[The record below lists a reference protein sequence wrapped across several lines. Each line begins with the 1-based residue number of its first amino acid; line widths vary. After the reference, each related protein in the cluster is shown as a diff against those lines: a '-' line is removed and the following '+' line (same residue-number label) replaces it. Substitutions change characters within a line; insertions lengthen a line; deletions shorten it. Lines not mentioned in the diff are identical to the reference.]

1 MKASHGIVVVGALVL
16 VAIAITAFLITG
28 NSLSVPGGGTQA
40 VADKGMLV
48 DQRPL
53 QTARKM
59 AALASTPEEQ
69 RIAQEVLRISDHE
82 VDLAFA
88 DALRS
93 ATQHPAQPSPEVR
106 EINSRMNRAQ
116 AAIDAGQ
123 AQVTKLTAQLA
134 SASAREQDELQQ
146 QVELAKA
153 QLELD
158 QDELDDAKA
167 DLARSGGD
175 SQNKLQRL
183 LDEHEAAEHAGDGTH
198 PSANPTDANYLA
210 PNLVALVRAWN
221 ALRGKHQQLLEARQ
235 EALEAAARLN
245 SSHEAL
251 EKQIQQQKP
260 GSEDLKQAPAGP
272 PSANNGGNSKAR
284 TAAAVSSLR
293 QLSSAQK
300 TMAGLDKRIQDQQEL
315 SENYGKW
322 IGLVSMRQSASVHRI
337 IQAGLGI
344 LLIVLLV
351 YLAGRMID
359 RFFVDLTPERKRLAT
374 LRAVIRF
381 VVQAVG
387 VLLIAVVLLGLP
399 NQTPT
404 ILGLAGA
411 GLTVALKDF
420 IVAFFGWFVLMGR
433 NGIRVGDW
441 VEINGVGGEVVEIGL
456 LRTVL
461 METGNWADAGHPTG
475 RKVAFVNSFAVE
487 GHYFNF
493 STSGQWLWDEIQVL
507 VPAGENPYPVIDG
520 IHKLIA
526 KETQADA
533 RMAEQEWQA
542 STGRYRLKSFSAE
555 PAINLRPTAG
565 GVQVHVRYIT
575 RAHERY
581 ATRTRLYHSMVELMH
596 RKHVAVEKEL
606 AAKAKNV

>member
-1 MKASHGIVVVGALVL
+1 MICRKSASTSSATRPTGRRSRWPTTPLILTEFKPDKNSKFPSSELMGASRLWRPKFFAISNGQPTARPTVTRPGVYRFSAFAVTCRVIKQGRRLGTPLMKASHGIVVVGALVL

-175 SQNKLQRL
+175 SQNKIQRL
-183 LDEHEAAEHAGDGTH
+183 LDEHEATEHSGDAVH
-198 PSANPTDANYLA
+198 PPANPPDANYLA
-210 PNLVALVRAWN
+210 ANLVAQVRAWN
-221 ALRGKHQQLLEARQ
+221 ALREKHQQLLEARR
-235 EALEAAARLN
+235 ETLEAAARL
-245 SSHEAL
+245 SGSHETL
-251 EKQIQQQKP
+251 EKQIQGQKP
-260 GSEDLKQAPAGP
+260 AKEDLQQQAISAGT
-272 PSANNGGNSKAR
+272 SNHGVTSKAR

-300 TMAGLDKRIQDQQEL
+300 TMADLDKRIQDQQEL
-315 SENYGKW
+315 SENYGNW
-322 IGLVSMRQSASVHRI
+322 LGLVSVRQSTSVHRL
-337 IQAGLGI
+337 IQSGLGI

-351 YLAGRMID
+351 YLAGRIID
-359 RFFVDLTPERKRLAT
+359 RFFVELTPERRRLVT

-381 VVQAVG
+381 VAQAMG
-387 VLLIAVVLLGLP
+387 VLLIAIVLFGLH
-399 NQTPT
+399 T
-404 ILGLAGA
+404 
-411 GLTVALKDF
+411 
-420 IVAFFGWFVLMGR
+420 
-433 NGIRVGDW
+433 
-441 VEINGVGGEVVEIGL
+441 
-456 LRTVL
+456 
-461 METGNWADAGHPTG
+461 
-475 RKVAFVNSFAVE
+475 
-487 GHYFNF
+487 
-493 STSGQWLWDEIQVL
+493 
-507 VPAGENPYPVIDG
+507 
-520 IHKLIA
+520 
-526 KETQADA
+526 
-533 RMAEQEWQA
+533 
-542 STGRYRLKSFSAE
+542 
-555 PAINLRPTAG
+555 
-565 GVQVHVRYIT
+565 
-575 RAHERY
+575 
-581 ATRTRLYHSMVELMH
+581 
-596 RKHVAVEKEL
+596 
-606 AAKAKNV
+606 

>member
-1 MKASHGIVVVGALVL
+1 MKASQGIVVVGALVL
-16 VAIAITAFLITG
+16 VAIAITAFLIIG

-40 VADKGMLV
+40 AADKGMLV

-59 AALASTPEEQ
+59 AALASTQEEQ
-69 RIAQEVLRISDHE
+69 HIAQEVLRISDHE

-123 AQVTKLTAQLA
+123 VQVTKLTAQLA

-198 PSANPTDANYLA
+198 PPANPTDANYLA

-251 EKQIQQQKP
+251 EKQVQQQKP
-260 GSEDLKQAPAGP
+260 GSEDLKQAPDGP
-272 PSANNGGNSKAR
+272 PSASSGGNSKAR

-337 IQAGLGI
+337 IQSGLGI

-526 KETQADA
+526 RETQADA

-581 ATRTRLYHSMVELMH
+581 ATRTRLYHSMVELMQ
-596 RKHVAVEKEL
+596 RKHVPVENEL

>member
-1 MKASHGIVVVGALVL
+1 MKASHGIVVIGLLLA

-28 NSLSVPGGGTQA
+28 AWLPAPAGGAQA
-40 VADKGMLV
+40 PADKAPLV

-59 AALASTPEEQ
+59 AALASAPEEQ
-69 RIAQEVLRISDHE
+69 RIAQEILRIADHE

-123 AQVTKLTAQLA
+123 ARVTKLTAQLA
-134 SASAREQDELQQ
+134 SASASEQDELQQ

-175 SQNKLQRL
+175 SQNKIQRL
-183 LDEHEAAEHAGDGTH
+183 LEEHEAAEHAGDGTH
-198 PSANPTDANYLA
+198 PAANPPDANYLA
-210 PNLVALVRAWN
+210 PNLIAQVRAWN

-235 EALEAAARLN
+235 EALEAAVRLN

-251 EKQIQQQKP
+251 EKQIKQQQP
-260 GSEDLKQAPAGP
+260 GSEDRKPAAAAAP
-272 PSANNGGNSKAR
+272 SVSSGGNSQAR
-284 TAAAVSSLR
+284 SAAAVSSLR
-293 QLSSAQK
+293 LLSSAQK

-322 IGLVSMRQSASVHRI
+322 IELVSLRQSANGHRI
-337 IQAGLGI
+337 IQSGLGI

-351 YLAGRMID
+351 YLAGRLID
-359 RFFVDLTPERKRLAT
+359 RFFVELTPERKRLAT

-381 VVQAVG
+381 AVQAVG

-399 NQTPT
+399 NQMPT

-441 VEINGVGGEVVEIGL
+441 VEINGVGGEVMEIGL

-581 ATRTRLYHSMVELMH
+581 ATRTRLYHAMVELMH
-596 RKHVAVEKEL
+596 RKHVPVEKEL
-606 AAKAKNV
+606 SAKAKNV

>member
-1 MKASHGIVVVGALVL
+1 MKASQGIVIIGLLVL

-28 NSLSVPGGGTQA
+28 NSLPVPGGGAQA
-40 VADKGMLV
+40 PTDTGSLV

-53 QTARKM
+53 LTARKM

-69 RIAQEVLRISDHE
+69 RIAQEVLRIADHE
-82 VDLAFA
+82 VDLSFA

-93 ATQHPAQPSPEVR
+93 AAQHPAQPSPEVR
-106 EINSRMNRAQ
+106 EINSRINRAQ

-134 SASAREQDELQQ
+134 SASAREQDDLQQ

-153 QLELD
+153 QVELD

-175 SQNKLQRL
+175 SQNKIQRL
-183 LDEHEAAEHAGDGTH
+183 LDEHEATEHSGDAVH
-198 PSANPTDANYLA
+198 PPANPPDANYLA
-210 PNLVALVRAWN
+210 ANLVAQVRAWN
-221 ALRGKHQQLLEARQ
+221 ALRGKHQQLLEARR
-235 EALEAAARLN
+235 EALEAAARL
-245 SSHEAL
+245 SGSHETL
-251 EKQIQQQKP
+251 EKQIQGQKP
-260 GSEDLKQAPAGP
+260 ANEDLKQQAISAGR
-272 PSANNGGNSKAR
+272 SNNGGTAKAR

-300 TMAGLDKRIQDQQEL
+300 TMADLDKRIQDHQEL
-315 SENYGKW
+315 SENYAKW
-322 IGLVSMRQSASVHRI
+322 LGLVSVRQSTSVHRI
-337 IQAGLGI
+337 IQSGLGI

-351 YLAGRMID
+351 YLAGRIID
-359 RFFVDLTPERKRLAT
+359 RFFVELTPERKRLVT

-381 VVQAVG
+381 VAQAMG
-387 VLLIAVVLLGLP
+387 VLLIAIVLFGLP
-399 NQTPT
+399 NQMPT

-441 VEINGVGGEVVEIGL
+441 VEINGVAGEVVEIGL
-456 LRTVL
+456 LRTLL

-507 VPAGENPYPVIDG
+507 VPAAENPYPVIDG
-520 IHKLIA
+520 IHKLIS

-533 RMAEQEWQA
+533 RMAEEEWQA

-581 ATRTRLYHSMVELMH
+581 ATRTRLYHSVVELMH
-596 RKHVAVEKEL
+596 RKRLPVEKEL
-606 AAKAKNV
+606 SAKATNV